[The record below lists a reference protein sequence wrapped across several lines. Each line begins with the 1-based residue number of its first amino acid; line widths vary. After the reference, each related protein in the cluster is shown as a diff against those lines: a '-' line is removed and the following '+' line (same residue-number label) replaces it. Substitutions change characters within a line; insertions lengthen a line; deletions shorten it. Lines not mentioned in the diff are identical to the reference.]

1 MAACEIKWTFKYRK
15 NDKGAKSMKKWMY
28 ILLLLTVVLSAC
40 SSQATEKKSD
50 IKGIE
55 DISLKQLSKHKNT
68 YLGDNSAVR
77 AILSDLP
84 GGIIR
89 EFEIIDGKALDVT
102 YGVKENAGYTEE
114 QFDAFWF
121 DQKDTV
127 EKTYLYNAIALF
139 ILVDNVEQVTLN
151 MSSKDEPSVTFKRQ
165 ILEKMLPH
173 TFKDYKIYPEL
184 WEKDLVEGVVNSKEK
199 HQAVYNLFPIKK

>member
-1 MAACEIKWTFKYRK
+1 
-15 NDKGAKSMKKWMY
+15 MKKWMY

-50 IKGIE
+50 IKEIE

-77 AILSDLP
+77 AILSGLP

-121 DQKDTV
+121 DQKDTI

-151 MSSKDEPSVTFKRQ
+151 MSSKDEPSVTFKRKQ
-165 ILEKMLPH
+165 LEKELPH
-173 TFKDYKIYPEL
+173 PFKKYKVDTALWQKEL
-184 WEKDLVEGVVNSKEK
+184 VDGVVKSKEK
-199 HQAVYNLFPIKK
+199 RQDIYKTYSMQK

>member
-1 MAACEIKWTFKYRK
+1 
-15 NDKGAKSMKKWMY
+15 MKKWMY

-68 YLGDNSAVR
+68 YLGDNSAIR
-77 AILSDLP
+77 EILSNLP
-84 GGIIR
+84 GGVIR

-102 YGVKENAGYTEE
+102 YGAKENDSYTEE

-121 DQKDTV
+121 DQKDTI

-151 MSSKDEPSVTFKRQ
+151 MSSKDEPSVTFKRKQ
-165 ILEKMLPH
+165 LEKKLPH
-173 TFKDYKIYPEL
+173 PFKKYKDDTALWQKEL
-184 WEKDLVEGVVNSKEK
+184 VDGVVKSKEK
-199 HQAVYNLFPIKK
+199 RQDVYKAFPMQK

>member
-1 MAACEIKWTFKYRK
+1 
-15 NDKGAKSMKKWMY
+15 MKKWMY

-55 DISLKQLSKHKNT
+55 DISLKQLSTHKNT
-68 YLGDNSAVR
+68 YLGDNSAIR
-77 AILSDLP
+77 EILSDLP
-84 GGIIR
+84 GGVIR

-121 DQKDTV
+121 
-127 EKTYLYNAIALF
+127 EL
-139 ILVDNVEQVTLN
+139 ILVDNVEQVTLY
-151 MSSKDEPSVTFKRQ
+151 MSTKNEPHSRLK
-165 ILEKMLPH
+165 E
-173 TFKDYKIYPEL
+173 
-184 WEKDLVEGVVNSKEK
+184 NSKK
-199 HQAVYNLFPIKK
+199 APYSFKTCNTKL

>member
-1 MAACEIKWTFKYRK
+1 
-15 NDKGAKSMKKWMY
+15 MKKWMY
-28 ILLLLTVVLSAC
+28 VLLLLTVVLSSC

-55 DISLKQLSKHKNT
+55 DIALKQLSNHKNT

-77 AILSDLP
+77 TILSDLP

-89 EFEIIDGKALDVT
+89 EFEIIDGKALNVT
-102 YGVKENAGYTEE
+102 YGVKENDSYTEE

-139 ILVDNVEQVTLN
+139 ILIDNVEQVTLKMN
-151 MSSKDEPSVTFKRQ
+151 SNDEPSVTFKRKQ
-165 ILEKMLPH
+165 LEKKLPH
-173 TFKDYKIYPEL
+173 SFKKYKDDTALWQKEL
-184 WEKDLVEGVVNSKEK
+184 VDGIVKSKEK
-199 HQAVYNLFPIKK
+199 RQDVYKAFPMQK

>member
-1 MAACEIKWTFKYRK
+1 
-15 NDKGAKSMKKWMY
+15 MKKWMY

-40 SSQATEKKSD
+40 SIQATEKKSD

-68 YLGDNSAVR
+68 YLGDNSAIR
-77 AILSDLP
+77 EILSDLP
-84 GGIIR
+84 GGVIC
-89 EFEIIDGKALDVT
+89 EFEIIDGKALNVT
-102 YGVKENAGYTEE
+102 YGLKENDGYTEE

-151 MSSKDEPSVTFKRQ
+151 MSSKDEPSVTFKRKQ
-165 ILEKMLPH
+165 LEKKLPH
-173 TFKDYKIYPEL
+173 PFKKYKDDTALWQKEL
-184 WEKDLVEGVVNSKEK
+184 VDEIVKSKEK
-199 HQAVYNLFPIKK
+199 RQDVYKAFPMQK

>member
-1 MAACEIKWTFKYRK
+1 M
-15 NDKGAKSMKKWMY
+15 MKWMY

-102 YGVKENAGYTEE
+102 YGVKENAGYTGK

-121 DQKDTV
+121 DQKDTI

-151 MSSKDEPSVTFKRQ
+151 MSSKDEQSVTFKRKQ
-165 ILEKMLPH
+165 LEKKLPH
-173 TFKDYKIYPEL
+173 PFKKYKDDTTLWQKEL
-184 WEKDLVEGVVNSKEK
+184 VDGVVKSKEK
-199 HQAVYNLFPIKK
+199 RQDIYKTYSMQK

>member
-1 MAACEIKWTFKYRK
+1 
-15 NDKGAKSMKKWMY
+15 MKKWMY
-28 ILLLLTVVLSAC
+28 VLLLLTVVLSSC

-55 DISLKQLSKHKNT
+55 DIALKQLSNHKNT

-77 AILSDLP
+77 TILSDLP
-84 GGIIR
+84 GGVIR

-102 YGVKENAGYTEE
+102 YGVKENDGYTEE

-121 DQKDTV
+121 DQKDTI

-139 ILVDNVEQVTLN
+139 ILVDNVEQVTLR
-151 MSSKDEPSVTFKRQ
+151 MSSKDEPAVTFKRQ

-173 TFKDYKIYPEL
+173 TFKDYKIYPAL
-184 WEKDLVEGVVNSKEK
+184 WEKDLVEGVVNLKEK
-199 HQAVYNLFPIKK
+199 HQAVYKFPQ

>member
-1 MAACEIKWTFKYRK
+1 MDVYPAAINCRLIC
-15 NDKGAKSMKKWMY
+15 MQQ
-28 ILLLLTVVLSAC
+28 
-40 SSQATEKKSD
+40 SSRREKEQYKRN
-50 IKGIE
+50 E
-55 DISLKQLSKHKNT
+55 DISLKQLSTHKNT
-68 YLGDNSAVR
+68 YLGDNSAIR
-77 AILSDLP
+77 EILSDLP

-121 DQKDTV
+121 DQKDTI

-151 MSSKDEPSVTFKRQ
+151 MSSKDEPSVSFKRKQ
-165 ILEKMLPH
+165 LEKKLPH
-173 TFKDYKIYPEL
+173 PFKKYKDDTTLWQKEL
-184 WEKDLVEGVVNSKEK
+184 VDGVVKSKK
-199 HQAVYNLFPIKK
+199 KRQDVYKAFPMQK

>member
-1 MAACEIKWTFKYRK
+1 
-15 NDKGAKSMKKWMY
+15 MKKWMY

-55 DISLKQLSKHKNT
+55 DISLKQLSNHKNT

-77 AILSDLP
+77 TILSDLP

-89 EFEIIDGKALDVT
+89 EFEIIDGKALNVT
-102 YGVKENAGYTEE
+102 YGVKENAGYTEK

-121 DQKDTV
+121 GQKDTI
-127 EKTYLYNAIALF
+127 EKTYLYNAISLF

-151 MSSKDEPSVTFKRQ
+151 MSSKDEPSVTFKRKQ
-165 ILEKMLPH
+165 QQRSSLLI
-173 TFKDYKIYPEL
+173 
-184 WEKDLVEGVVNSKEK
+184 
-199 HQAVYNLFPIKK
+199 

>member
-1 MAACEIKWTFKYRK
+1 
-15 NDKGAKSMKKWMY
+15 MKKWMY

-68 YLGDNSAVR
+68 YLGDNSAIQE
-77 AILSDLP
+77 ILLDLP
-84 GGIIR
+84 GGVIR

-121 DQKDTV
+121 DQKDTIK
-127 EKTYLYNAIALF
+127 KTYLYNAIALF
-139 ILVDNVEQVTLN
+139 ILVDNVEQVTLR

-165 ILEKMLPH
+165 IVEKMLPH
-173 TFKDYKIYPEL
+173 TFKDYKIYPAL
-184 WEKDLVEGVVNSKEK
+184 WEKDLIEGVVNSKEK
-199 HQAVYNLFPIKK
+199 HQAVYKLFPIKK